1 MPCSSSAKAAAV
13 RPALNGLG
21 SLFLNAS
28 HNFFSAVDRAF
39 SICALLI
46 AGLGLGDGEGVA
58 CGWAKQTDA
67 NTNRRQAARGRCFF
81 ILGLLVLEDN
91 FELAFANTEQSF
103 YYYARLLSTR
113 QHGSVRAADAVGIA
127 QHFSAG

>member
-1 MPCSSSAKAAAV
+1 MPCSSSAKASAV

-91 FELAFANTEQSF
+91 FELALRTRSNPSTTTHACCQHANM
-103 YYYARLLSTR
+103 
-113 QHGSVRAADAVGIA
+113 AA
-127 QHFSAG
+127 SL